1 MTWVNS
7 DGLTV
12 RFGLEQAAVAKVG
25 RVSTAGEDQQVVA
38 LINGVDVPSTDA
50 PLSIYTGIPQNAVI
64 VNAELYVTTAF
75 AGTNATLDIG
85 LWSDDGDGTYTVVD
99 KDGLFAQIATTA
111 LDTLNGAD
119 DYAVGAGALVGTRP
133 TAVTGGRDFLIS
145 CAYNTAAFTAGVATL
160 VVTYRKTA

>member
-1 MTWVNS
+1 MTWVNA

-12 RFGLEQAAVAKVG
+12 RFGNEQAAVAKTGV
-25 RVSTAGEDQQVVA
+25 VDTAGELQQLVV

-50 PLSIYTGIPQNAVI
+50 PISIYTGFPQNAVI

-85 LWSDDGDGTYTVVD
+85 VWSDDGDGTYTVVD
-99 KDGLFAQIATTA
+99 KDGLFAQVATTA

-119 DYAVGAGALVGTRP
+119 DYQVGAGALVGTRP
-133 TAVTGGRDFLIS
+133 AAVAGGRDFLIS
-145 CAYNTAAFTAGVATL
+145 ASYNTAAFTAGVATMVL
-160 VVTYRKTA
+160 TYRKTA